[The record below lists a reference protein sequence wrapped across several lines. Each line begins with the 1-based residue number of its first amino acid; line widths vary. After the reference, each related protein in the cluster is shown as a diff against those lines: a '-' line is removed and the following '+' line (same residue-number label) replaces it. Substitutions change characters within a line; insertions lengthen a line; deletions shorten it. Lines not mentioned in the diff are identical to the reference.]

1 VQKSTLL
8 KVFFIIKK
16 GIVSVGLGHWLS
28 HLPELCRRL
37 WPHQFLVV
45 LGNHFWAVA
54 GFLGRQANVLEWRKQ
69 IKWDEGPTPPASTTF
84 CCRPRGSL
92 ITGPN

>member
-1 VQKSTLL
+1 
-8 KVFFIIKK
+8 
-16 GIVSVGLGHWLS
+16 
-28 HLPELCRRL
+28 
-37 WPHQFLVV
+37 V